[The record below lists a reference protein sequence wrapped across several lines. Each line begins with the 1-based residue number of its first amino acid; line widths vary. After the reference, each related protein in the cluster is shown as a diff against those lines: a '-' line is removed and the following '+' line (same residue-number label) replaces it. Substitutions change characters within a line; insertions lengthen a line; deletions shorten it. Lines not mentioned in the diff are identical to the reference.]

1 MKVRPMKSKTFE
13 NKKEKKS
20 PTELFFDIVKLSL
33 SASQSDLVNLS
44 D

>member
-1 MKVRPMKSKTFE
+1 MKVGPKKSKAFRE
-13 NKKEKKS
+13 QEGKS

-33 SASQSDLVNLS
+33 SASQSDLVNPS